1 MREVDIL
8 LSSCAWALRSTVSA
22 VTGKSPGQL
31 AFKTDMIMQAA
42 IEVNWTKIMQSKN
55 KMIEKNSKF
64 ENAKRI
70 NHTYQVGDFIKIMHE
85 KNSRMR
91 PTKLSAPSE
100 GPYKVLHI
108 YDNST
113 VKIQRGGYREII
125 SMTRIAPFF
134 KKEADAVAIGA
145 ET

>member
-100 GPYKVLHI
+100 GPYKVLQI
-108 YDNST
+108 YDNGT

-134 KKEADAVAIGA
+134 KKEAEAVSA
-145 ET
+145 EI